1 MNGRY
6 HVRKLFELWN
16 ENMDNSFMP
25 VILWFVMS
33 VCAAGWLMISMA
45 HQ

>member
-16 ENMDNSFMP
+16 ENMDNSFIASGTMG
-25 VILWFVMS
+25 I
-33 VCAAGWLMISMA
+33 CAAGWLMISMA